1 MYDIHVVFLDVH
13 FFNLPHLYFFF
24 FFYFFYLFFLF
35 FFVVNQLC
43 ETTRTAKRTKTKTMP
58 TTTTTTTTTI
68 TTGME
73 KTVRNRKRE
82 TCDDLSRVFFDKNTS
97 GSIRRKPHAPCRKC
111 VETIWWYLIIY
122 CAFSPISFSPDL
134 FIFVNDALVIFGFI
148 DS

>member
-13 FFNLPHLYFFF
+13 FFNLPHLYFF

-43 ETTRTAKRTKTKTMP
+43 ETTRTAKRTKTMP
-58 TTTTTTTTTI
+58 TTTTTTI

-82 TCDDLSRVFFDKNTS
+82 TGEMTFREVFLTKIRAVRFDENHTHRVENALKLFDDT
-97 GSIRRKPHAPCRKC
+97 
-111 VETIWWYLIIY
+111 
-122 CAFSPISFSPDL
+122 
-134 FIFVNDALVIFGFI
+134 
-148 DS
+148 

>member
-43 ETTRTAKRTKTKTMP
+43 ETTRTAKRTKTMP
-58 TTTTTTTTTI
+58 TTTTTTTTTTI

-82 TCDDLSRVFFDKNTS
+82 TGEMTFREVFLTKIRAVRFDENHTHRVENALKLFDDT
-97 GSIRRKPHAPCRKC
+97 
-111 VETIWWYLIIY
+111 
-122 CAFSPISFSPDL
+122 
-134 FIFVNDALVIFGFI
+134 
-148 DS
+148 

>member
-1 MYDIHVVFLDVH
+1 MYDIDVVFLDVH
-13 FFNLPHLYFFF
+13 FFNLPHLYFF

-43 ETTRTAKRTKTKTMP
+43 ETTRTAKRTKTMP

-82 TCDDLSRVFFDKNTS
+82 TGEMTFREVFLTKIRAVRFDENHTHRVENALKLFDDT
-97 GSIRRKPHAPCRKC
+97 
-111 VETIWWYLIIY
+111 
-122 CAFSPISFSPDL
+122 
-134 FIFVNDALVIFGFI
+134 
-148 DS
+148 

>member
-13 FFNLPHLYFFF
+13 FFNLPHLYFF

-58 TTTTTTTTTI
+58 TTTTTTTTTTTI

-82 TCDDLSRVFFDKNTS
+82 TGEMTFREVFLTKIRAVRFDENHTHRVENALKLFDDT
-97 GSIRRKPHAPCRKC
+97 
-111 VETIWWYLIIY
+111 
-122 CAFSPISFSPDL
+122 
-134 FIFVNDALVIFGFI
+134 
-148 DS
+148 

>member
-43 ETTRTAKRTKTKTMP
+43 ETTRTAKRTKTMP

-82 TCDDLSRVFFDKNTS
+82 TGEMTFREVFLTKIRAVRFDENHTHRVENALKLFDDT
-97 GSIRRKPHAPCRKC
+97 
-111 VETIWWYLIIY
+111 
-122 CAFSPISFSPDL
+122 
-134 FIFVNDALVIFGFI
+134 
-148 DS
+148 

>member
-43 ETTRTAKRTKTKTMP
+43 ETTRTAKRTKTMP

-82 TCDDLSRVFFDKNTS
+82 TGEMTFREFFLTKIRAVRFDENHTHRVENALKLFDDT
-97 GSIRRKPHAPCRKC
+97 
-111 VETIWWYLIIY
+111 
-122 CAFSPISFSPDL
+122 
-134 FIFVNDALVIFGFI
+134 
-148 DS
+148 

>member
-43 ETTRTAKRTKTKTMP
+43 ETTRTAKRTKTTA
-58 TTTTTTTTTI
+58 TTTTTTTI

-82 TCDDLSRVFFDKNTS
+82 TGEMTFREVFLTKIRAVRFDENHTHRVENALKLFDDT
-97 GSIRRKPHAPCRKC
+97 
-111 VETIWWYLIIY
+111 
-122 CAFSPISFSPDL
+122 
-134 FIFVNDALVIFGFI
+134 
-148 DS
+148 